1 MSVTRD
7 LYNNTRFMTS
17 ITPAVYNSDTTG
29 TAVDTA
35 NFESVMCNVHV
46 GNSADTLSGSNTI
59 ALELEESSD
68 NSTFTD
74 VAVAD
79 MIGEAGTTASQFN
92 LINAPAEDTAVFVV
106 GYQGD
111 LRYLRPLL
119 NYSGS
124 HSTGTPIGAQI
135 VLGHAA
141 VRPIT
146 VQQANRS

>member
-7 LYNNTRFMTS
+7 LYNNTRFMKS
-17 ITPAVYNSDTTG
+17 IIPAVYNSDKTG

-35 NFESVMCNVHV
+35 GFESVMCAVDV

-68 NSTFTD
+68 NSTFSD

-79 MIGEAGTTASQFN
+79 MIGAAGSTASQFN
-92 LINAPAEDTAVFVV
+92 LINAPAEDSAVFTV
-106 GYQGD
+106 GYEGD

-119 NYSGS
+119 NFSGS
-124 HSTGTPIGAQI
+124 HSTGTPIGAVI

-141 VRPIT
+141 LEPIT
-146 VQQANRS
+146 VEQANRS